1 MILSPRGGPVMP
13 DALTFEWQGYQFGRY
28 TLRVVAGSGVVLERS
43 GLTGSRL
50 AYPADAPALVPGTAY
65 TLQLFSGQSQ
75 VDEIRFEVADR
86 PRADDLR
93 RDLREVDQAL
103 GPDVPAS
110 SRAVMQAG
118 VLASRGFLHD
128 ARRVVVAALTAD
140 ADQPS
145 LHALLGDL
153 YARTGLPARPTK
165 PTSRPATSP
174 RPPRAS
180 VAPAHAPVWRG
191 GARRGWRALP
201 GTR

>member
-1 MILSPRGGPVMP
+1 M
-13 DALTFEWQGYQFGRY
+13 
-28 TLRVVAGSGVVLERS
+28 
-43 GLTGSRL
+43 
-50 AYPADAPALVPGTAY
+50 
-65 TLQLFSGQSQ
+65 
-75 VDEIRFEVADR
+75 VDEVRFEVADR
-86 PRADDLR
+86 QRADELR

-153 YARTGLPARPTK
+153 YARTGLPREADEAYEQARDL
-165 PTSRPATSP
+165 ASP
-174 RPPRAS
+174 SA
-180 VAPAHAPVWRG
+180 
-191 GARRGWRALP
+191 AR
-201 GTR
+201 